1 MNSMHRTRR
10 AWGGLSILAM
20 LCSVTGFAGR
30 ASGQQPIIFPPDETT
45 AVMKGSITGDQG
57 QDYLLRGKAG
67 QKLDVK
73 LESSNMSMNF
83 NVTDRERVAIDVEPS
98 PREVR
103 EWSGNLPSSGD
114 FLISVYF
121 TRAAR
126 DRGDRGEFTLIV
138 TLSGSASG
146 GGKAG
151 GGRGGAVR
159 IDQLD
164 YETGGTGDYWVD
176 DELGNRNVSKVR
188 VFLQPDRRARI
199 SVTLDGDGF
208 IMHGTWSQGRGNVVN
223 ITLTHGYDRAE
234 LVGGGS
240 LVLRNERE
248 FESISLDYRNSK
260 QNSKHRLN
268 FKAAM
273 G

>member
-1 MNSMHRTRR
+1 MNMHRTRR
-10 AWGGLSILAM
+10 AWSRLALLAIL
-20 LCSVTGFAGR
+20 CVGTGFAGR
-30 ASGQQPIIFPPDETT
+30 ANAQQPIIFQPGDTT
-45 AVMKGSITGDQG
+45 AVMKGSISGDQS
-57 QDYLLRGKAG
+57 QDYLLRGTAG
-67 QKLDVK
+67 QMLDVK

-103 EWSGNLPSSGD
+103 EWHGKLPRSGD

-121 TRAAR
+121 SRAAR
-126 DRGDRGEFTLIV
+126 DRGDRADFTLIV
-138 TLSGSASG
+138 TLSGSTAG
-146 GGKAG
+146 HERPG
-151 GGRGGAVR
+151 GGRDGAVR

-164 YETGGTGDYWVD
+164 YETGGTGDYYVD
-176 DELGNRNVSKVR
+176 DELGNRKVSKVR
-188 VFLQPDRRARI
+188 VFLQPDGRARI

-223 ITLTHGYDRAE
+223 ITLSHGYDRAE

-268 FKAAM
+268 FKAAL